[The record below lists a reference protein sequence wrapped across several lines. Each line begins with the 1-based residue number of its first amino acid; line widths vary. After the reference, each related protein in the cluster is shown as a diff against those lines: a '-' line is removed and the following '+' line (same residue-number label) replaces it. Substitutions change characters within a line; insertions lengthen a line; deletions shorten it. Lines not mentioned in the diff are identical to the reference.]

1 MKDDTLKKVRS
12 DILVNHITDKDKEV
26 INSLFFS
33 YPEIYPKNIDYI
45 IVLGNRN
52 LYRIKKAV
60 MLYYSRPCKM
70 ILSGGSLLKNGMKE
84 GEYFYNYAL
93 SKGISSSDLIL
104 EKDSKNTIEN
114 IRYSFQLLNQNQ
126 NTNLLIIS
134 STQHL
139 YRVKKIVSYISK
151 QLNFYP
157 KCYYYPVFPKN
168 YTVDRWYHYENIRKD
183 IASELDKIVHYE
195 LLTDKKTSKTG
206 KNVV

>member
-1 MKDDTLKKVRS
+1 MKEDTLRKVRS
-12 DILVNHITDKDKEV
+12 DILENHITDEDKEV
-26 INSLFFS
+26 IHSLFFS
-33 YPEIYPKNIDYI
+33 YPEIYPKDIDYM

-60 MLYYSRPCKM
+60 RLYHKNPCKM

-84 GEYFYNYAL
+84 GEYFYHYAL
-93 SKGISSSDLIL
+93 SRKIPSSDLVL

-114 IRYSFQLLNQNQ
+114 IRYSFQLFNQNQ
-126 NTNLLIIS
+126 NIKLFIIS

-139 YRVKKIVSYISK
+139 YRVKRIVSYVSK

-157 KCYYYPVFPKN
+157 KCYYYPVFPRN
-168 YTVDRWYHYENIRKD
+168 YTTDKWYHYENIRKD

>member
-1 MKDDTLKKVRS
+1 MIKETLKKIRNH
-12 DILVNHITDKDKEV
+12 ILENHITDEDKEV
-26 INSLFFS
+26 IHSLFFS
-33 YPEIYPKNIDYI
+33 YPEIYPNDIDYM
-45 IVLGNRN
+45 IVLGNHN

-60 MLYYSRPCKM
+60 KLYHKKPCKM

-84 GEYFYNYAL
+84 WEYLYHYAL
-93 SKGISSSDLIL
+93 SKGIPSSDLLL

-114 IRYSFQLLNQNQ
+114 IRYSFQLLDKSRNI
-126 NTNLLIIS
+126 NLLIIS

-139 YRVKKIVSYISK
+139 YRVQGIVSYISR

-157 KCYYYPVFPKN
+157 KCYYYPVFPRN
-168 YTVDRWYHYENIRKD
+168 YTLNRWYHYENIRKD

-195 LLTDKKTSKTG
+195 LFTNKKTSKTR